1 LKSRPFPTATLNG
14 VDVKDLLNSIE
25 DRSLHLCVMGL
36 GYVGL
41 PVAVAFAEAGFKVT
55 GFDVDSERVA
65 GVLVGESYI
74 GDIENARLAA
84 AIDSGR
90 LTATDDADILTEA
103 DAVIVCVPTP
113 LSKTKDPDMTY
124 VLAAADQIAAHFH
137 PGMLIIMESTT
148 YPGTTEEILL
158 PRLSDNGGVVGED
171 FFLAY
176 SPERIDPGN
185 PQYSLGNTPK
195 IVGGYSEVCG
205 QVAAA
210 LYRTIVNEVHLVSAC
225 RAAEMVKLLENTFR
239 AVNIALVNE
248 VAMMCDRLDIDT
260 WEVIGAAATKPFGFM
275 PFFPG
280 PGLGGHCIPVDPR
293 YLTWK
298 LRTLDYQARL
308 VELAAEIN
316 SSMPHHVVHM
326 VSDGLNERQLSVKGA
341 HILIVG
347 VAYKRDGDDIR
358 ESPALDIMR
367 LLMDRGAHIE
377 YSDPFVPELT
387 DGFDA
392 PLKSIK
398 GLPDVCRDYDCVV
411 VCTDHTDIDWVGVID
426 SSPLLVD
433 TRNVTRGRNDSHI
446 IRL

>member
-1 LKSRPFPTATLNG
+1 
-14 VDVKDLLNSIE
+14 VKDLLQKIE
-25 DRSLHLCVMGL
+25 DRSLHVGVIGL

-41 PVAVAFAEAGFKVT
+41 PVAVAFAEAGFHVT
-55 GFDVDSERVA
+55 GLDVDSDKVA
-65 GVLVGESYI
+65 CILASESYV
-74 GDIENARLAA
+74 GDIDSSKLAA
-84 AIDSGR
+84 AVESGR
-90 LTATDDADILTEA
+90 LTATDDSDILAEL

-113 LSKTKDPDMTY
+113 LSKTKDPDMSY
-124 VLAAADQIAAHFH
+124 VLAAADQISARFH
-137 PGMLIIMESTT
+137 PGMLILMESTS

-158 PRLSDNGGVVGED
+158 PRLSDNGGKVGED

-185 PQYSLGNTPK
+185 AHYSLGNTPK
-195 IVGGYSEVCG
+195 IVGGYSETCG

-210 LYRTIVNEVHLVSAC
+210 LYGTIVSEVHVVSTC

-260 WEVIGAAATKPFGFM
+260 WEVIEAAATKPFGFM

-316 SSMPHHVVHM
+316 SAMPQHIVRM
-326 VSDGLNERQLSVKGA
+326 VTDGLNELQLSVKEA
-341 HILIVG
+341 KILIVG
-347 VAYKRDGDDIR
+347 VAYKRDVDDIR
-358 ESPALDIMR
+358 EAPALDIMR
-367 LLMDRGAHIE
+367 LLIARGGRID
-377 YSDPFVPELT
+377 YSDSHVPELT
-387 DGFDA
+387 SGFDE
-392 PLKSIK
+392 PLKSVR

-411 VCTDHTDIDWVGVID
+411 VCTDHSDIDWTGVID
-426 SSPLLVD
+426 SSPLLID

-446 IRL
+446 IKL

>member
-1 LKSRPFPTATLNG
+1 M
-14 VDVKDLLNSIE
+14 KDLLQKIE
-25 DRSLHLCVMGL
+25 DRSLHVGVIGL

-41 PVAVAFAEAGFKVT
+41 PVAVAFAEAGFHVT
-55 GFDVDSERVA
+55 GLDVDSEKVARVLA
-65 GVLVGESYI
+65 GESYI
-74 GDIENARLAA
+74 GDIDSSKLAA
-84 AIDSGR
+84 VIESGR
-90 LTATDDADILTEA
+90 LTATDNSDILAEL

-124 VLAAADQIAAHFH
+124 VLAAADQIAARFH
-137 PGMLIIMESTT
+137 PGMLILMESTT
-148 YPGTTEEILL
+148 YPGTTDEILL
-158 PRLSDNGGVVGED
+158 PRLSDNGGKVGED

-185 PQYSLGNTPK
+185 AHYSLGNTPK
-195 IVGGYSEVCG
+195 IVGGYSEACG
-205 QVAAA
+205 KVAAA
-210 LYRTIVNEVHLVSAC
+210 LYGTIVDDVHVVSTC

-248 VAMMCDRLDIDT
+248 VAMMCDRLDINT
-260 WEVIGAAATKPFGFM
+260 WEVIEAAATKPFGFM

-308 VELAAEIN
+308 VELAADIN
-316 SSMPHHVVHM
+316 SAMPQHIVSMVT
-326 VSDGLNERQLSVKGA
+326 DGLNERQLSVKEA
-341 HILIVG
+341 RILIVG
-347 VAYKRDGDDIR
+347 VAYKRDVDDIR

-367 LLMDRGAHIE
+367 LLMARGAHID
-377 YSDPFVPELT
+377 YSDSYVPEIT
-387 DGFDA
+387 SGFDE
-392 PLKSIK
+392 PLKSVG
-398 GLPDVCRDYDCVV
+398 GLPDVCRNYDCVV
-411 VCTDHTDIDWVGVID
+411 VCTDHSDIDWTGVID
-426 SSPLLVD
+426 SSPLLID